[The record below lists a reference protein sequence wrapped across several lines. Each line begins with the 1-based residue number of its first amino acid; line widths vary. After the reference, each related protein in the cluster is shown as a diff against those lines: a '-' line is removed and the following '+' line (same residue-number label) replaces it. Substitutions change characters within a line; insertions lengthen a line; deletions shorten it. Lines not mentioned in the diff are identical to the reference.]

1 MLNDHLINHILRKVI
16 GLKIIGLCL
25 IGQIGIT
32 GVFGVSLHSASWAQ
46 DPSTLPLNAPDVT
59 TIYFA
64 PVEDEHSP
72 RIDFA
77 ELESQYPLTLA
88 QRLSLTPEILEN
100 LSQEHL
106 DQLYARLTAGPL
118 PDGPFQGKA
127 FLPQHHREQLTQ
139 AWQVM
144 SLVVSS
150 QTTQLYQR
158 LEGRWMELWH
168 GKVFDRQN
176 KVLRNRVDLKL
187 VHDIAPLLGQ
197 QFVRTLRTLPEDVL
211 LFPAKM
217 YCGQSKLDSRRES
230 IILDYVYNDDL
241 LEYYRE
247 GIDQFVGRKGLHIRD
262 EMRLIRPGFYLGR
275 VYLGKAFL
283 VNFLV
288 MNADLTQA
296 WERQVANEEQLP
308 NTHPTFQ
315 EDCWTGTHD
324 QK

>member
-1 MLNDHLINHILRKVI
+1 MLNDHLIRKVV
-16 GLKIIGLCL
+16 GLSL
-25 IGQIGIT
+25 IAQIGMS
-32 GVFGVSLHSASWAQ
+32 GFWDDALRPHSWAQ
-46 DPSTLPLNAPDVT
+46 TSAMVQPNTPGVT
-59 TIYFA
+59 TMYF
-64 PVEDEHSP
+64 SP
-72 RIDFA
+72 AEANPSLRMDFA
-77 ELESQYPLTLA
+77 ELEHQHPLTLA
-88 QRLSLTPEILEN
+88 QRLSLTSEILEN

-127 FLPQHHREQLTQ
+127 FLPQHHREQLTR

-230 IILDYVYNDDL
+230 IILDYAYNDDL
-241 LEYYRE
+241 LQYYRE

-275 VYLGKAFL
+275 VYLGKVFL

-308 NTHPTFQ
+308 DTHPTFQ